1 MPPPLAELTAQAQ
14 SLTAEGDLTGA
25 RDVLAPAL
33 DPAAA
38 DPRQATPDLALAAAL
53 QARILIALGDPH
65 AARLWAGFAHA
76 AEDRLH
82 GPGDERTIAAAA
94 THAAVLHRIGN
105 HGRAAQLYHN
115 LVAELITREGPL
127 SPRVLA
133 AEADLATAEHA
144 AGHCTAARARL
155 EDVWTRHREVY
166 GDASAA
172 GIKMLARLG
181 AMERECNRT
190 AQASVHLALAQELCA
205 RYLPADHS
213 LAQQIARL
221 AGTPATGRHICGRV
235 QQSNGPAAGNPA
247 SGTLTRP
254 TASSADGPPGAPRAG
269 PGGSLVRG
277 PAGAPLAG
285 PGGGLV
291 SSPVD
296 APLAGPAGGLI
307 GGSAGGPLA
316 GSDAGPHAGREPMA
330 QGGDR
335 PRAAA
340 LGESG
345 RGEPYV
351 TQRSSGG
358 LTDGV
363 TRMPATLA
371 DAHPVVR
378 QERRHAIPEQ
388 RAGSQDRPRD
398 IGDRLAALEGPA
410 TAQAGHV
417 AGQRSTG
424 PQDEVAAVPPGVLD
438 DRGMAPDVQA
448 ADVQAPNVLA
458 ADVPAAES
466 VGPDARVGHMRVPS
480 ANPWKNHDPGG
491 HNPTTHSPETHDPE
505 THSPQ
510 THSPESHS
518 PKTRGLET
526 NGPGTNGPGTNGPE
540 TSGPQAGAAQQE
552 LTPQGAGQQ
561 WLDPQRLS
569 SQGPNPQAPNSQ
581 APNPQASGSQ
591 APGPQAPNPQT
602 PNPQTPNPQTSSPQM
617 EGEAG
622 GVRRE
627 MGAVDAEVWEFG
639 DVAGEWEHPGLSDQ
653 VWEAPVRVEG
663 AGDGGGFGD
672 STGRHARVEGPV
684 ALPLMSP
691 APAVPEPGV
700 PMPRSEPV
708 VFERPSEAEEPVTA
722 IPAHD
727 WQVGPPGPYPPDYFP
742 AAGYSPDG
750 YPPGPEMPEMGRQP
764 VDRATARVPE
774 RAQGVPKREV
784 ERGHRQPFIIAGVV
798 VAGIAAAAAVVAV
811 TLPRGDAKEP
821 AVAKPSAP
829 VASAGVPSAPVGEKE
844 PGVVAPAN
852 VKLRDNRDSVSLSW
866 GYPKGSEGPVL
877 ISGGRTGQ
885 ERRAFQQLPA
895 GTTEYIVYGLNERN
909 DYCFTVAVIY
919 TVDKVGASA
928 PVCTD
933 RG

>member
-1 MPPPLAELTAQAQ
+1 MRHVPPPLAELTAQAQ

-38 DPRQATPDLALAAAL
+38 DPREATPDLALAAAL

-82 GPGDERTIAAAA
+82 GPADERTIAAAA

-235 QQSNGPAAGNPA
+235 QQSNGPASGNPTTGNPTTGNPA

-254 TASSADGPPGAPRAG
+254 AAGSSDGPPGAPLAG
-269 PGGSLVRG
+269 PGGGLVSG

-285 PGGGLV
+285 PGGGL
-291 SSPVD
+291 
-296 APLAGPAGGLI
+296 I
-307 GGSAGGPLA
+307 NGSAGGPLA

-330 QGGDR
+330 QGEDG
-335 PRAAA
+335 PRGAA
-340 LGESG
+340 LGEPG

-358 LTDGV
+358 VTDGV

-398 IGDRLAALEGPA
+398 IGDRLAALDGPA
-410 TAQAGHV
+410 TTQAGHV

-424 PQDEVAAVPPGVLD
+424 PQDELAAVPPGVLD
-438 DRGMAPDVQA
+438 NRG
-448 ADVQAPNVLA
+448 
-458 ADVPAAES
+458 
-466 VGPDARVGHMRVPS
+466 
-480 ANPWKNHDPGG
+480 
-491 HNPTTHSPETHDPE
+491 T
-505 THSPQ
+505 
-510 THSPESHS
+510 
-518 PKTRGLET
+518 
-526 NGPGTNGPGTNGPE
+526 
-540 TSGPQAGAAQQE
+540 
-552 LTPQGAGQQ
+552 
-561 WLDPQRLS
+561 
-569 SQGPNPQAPNSQ
+569 
-581 APNPQASGSQ
+581 
-591 APGPQAPNPQT
+591 
-602 PNPQTPNPQTSSPQM
+602 
-617 EGEAG
+617 
-622 GVRRE
+622 
-627 MGAVDAEVWEFG
+627 
-639 DVAGEWEHPGLSDQ
+639 
-653 VWEAPVRVEG
+653 
-663 AGDGGGFGD
+663 
-672 STGRHARVEGPV
+672 
-684 ALPLMSP
+684 
-691 APAVPEPGV
+691 
-700 PMPRSEPV
+700 
-708 VFERPSEAEEPVTA
+708 
-722 IPAHD
+722 
-727 WQVGPPGPYPPDYFP
+727 
-742 AAGYSPDG
+742 
-750 YPPGPEMPEMGRQP
+750 
-764 VDRATARVPE
+764 
-774 RAQGVPKREV
+774 
-784 ERGHRQPFIIAGVV
+784 
-798 VAGIAAAAAVVAV
+798 
-811 TLPRGDAKEP
+811 
-821 AVAKPSAP
+821 
-829 VASAGVPSAPVGEKE
+829 
-844 PGVVAPAN
+844 
-852 VKLRDNRDSVSLSW
+852 
-866 GYPKGSEGPVL
+866 
-877 ISGGRTGQ
+877 
-885 ERRAFQQLPA
+885 
-895 GTTEYIVYGLNERN
+895 
-909 DYCFTVAVIY
+909 
-919 TVDKVGASA
+919 
-928 PVCTD
+928 
-933 RG
+933 